1 MNNLL
6 VRFVLIGLLLMLVT
20 APFGG
25 LAPLMIFLVGL
36 AVCWG
41 FWSLV
46 QAFFTAD
53 VEGEEKRG

>member
-1 MNNLL
+1 
-6 VRFVLIGLLLMLVT
+6 MLVT

-25 LAPLMIFLVGL
+25 LASLMIFLLGL

-46 QAFFTAD
+46 QAFFA
-53 VEGEEKRG
+53 EIESEEQ